1 MWVDSLEDKEG
12 LIASAPTTFF
22 TTPHYNGQ
30 PIVLV
35 RLEALELD
43 ELVELVTDSWLLR
56 APRRLVNEHD
66 SNRWGHAP

>member
-1 MWVDSLEDKEG
+1 MWVDSLEAKER
-12 LIASAPTTFF
+12 LIASAPTRFF
-22 TTPHYNGQ
+22 TTSHYDGQ

-43 ELVELVTDSWLLR
+43 ELVELVTDSWGLR

-66 SNRWGHAP
+66 DDRG